1 MLSVIIP
8 SYNEEA
14 LISKAA
20 QTLAQILRA
29 AAIDYE
35 LVFVDDGSADGT
47 WAQISAAAA
56 ADSAVRGVSFSRN
69 FGKEA
74 AVFAGLENAR
84 GDCCAVIDC
93 DLQQPPEKL
102 PEMYALW
109 QAGYEVV
116 NGVKA
121 SRGRESAAHGLAAR
135 WFYGLMSR
143 AIRIDM
149 RRASDYKLM
158 DRRVVDV
165 LLALPERKTFFR
177 ALTGWVGYRTAEV
190 EYDVAE
196 RTAGVTHW
204 STLSLLRYAFSNI
217 AAYSSAPMQAVTIL
231 GVLTLAVAVVLGIQT
246 LVRRLSGNAVEG
258 FTTVIILL
266 LFIGSVLMISLGI
279 IGYYIAEI
287 FVEIKNRP
295 RYLVARR
302 CGKER

>member
-1 MLSVIIP
+1 
-8 SYNEEA
+8 
-14 LISKAA
+14 
-20 QTLAQILRA
+20 
-29 AAIDYE
+29 
-35 LVFVDDGSADGT
+35 
-47 WAQISAAAA
+47 
-56 ADSAVRGVSFSRN
+56 
-69 FGKEA
+69 
-74 AVFAGLENAR
+74 
-84 GDCCAVIDC
+84 
-93 DLQQPPEKL
+93 
-102 PEMYALW
+102 
-109 QAGYEVV
+109 
-116 NGVKA
+116 
-121 SRGRESAAHGLAAR
+121 
-135 WFYGLMSR
+135 
-143 AIRIDM
+143 M

>member
-47 WAQISAAAA
+47 WAQISAVAA
-56 ADSAVRGVSFSRN
+56 ADPAVRGVSFSRN